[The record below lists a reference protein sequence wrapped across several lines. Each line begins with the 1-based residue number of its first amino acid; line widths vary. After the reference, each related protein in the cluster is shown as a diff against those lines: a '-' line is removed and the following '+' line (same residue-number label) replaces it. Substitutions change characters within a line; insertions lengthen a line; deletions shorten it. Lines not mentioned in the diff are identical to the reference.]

1 MGQPVTSWLSA
12 SVPENPHNT
21 SKRPAK
27 ALLLLLLAR
36 ILAGSSDP
44 ADLAAAMDLMQL
56 LPATAKQI
64 ARHQGLSYSSAHQ
77 LIDPTTNIQLGTA
90 YLGSM
95 K

>member
-1 MGQPVTSWLSA
+1 
-12 SVPENPHNT
+12 
-21 SKRPAK
+21 
-27 ALLLLLLAR
+27 
-36 ILAGSSDP
+36 
-44 ADLAAAMDLMQL
+44 MDLMQL

-77 LIDPTTNIQLGTA
+77 LIYPTTNIQLGTV